1 MSARRPPHRIRLRRG
16 RGWIAALAFVV
27 GGLPALSAAQS
38 PATSR
43 DNDNAPP
50 ASPPAREAPAIAL
63 VLPLSSAT
71 YGRAANA
78 VRAGFIA
85 AADAANE
92 RPEVIVHDDGDV
104 LNAFV
109 QARATGAR
117 VIVGP
122 LLRDD
127 FKAVAAAGVETP
139 IVLALNQL
147 DEGVALPPNTYAL
160 ALGVESEARQLARS
174 ARDTGALTVAVIGSD
189 APLQKRFAN
198 AFVDAWLLLG
208 GSAPVSL
215 RFDRSPEG
223 LTLLKRELG
232 RTPVDAILLAL
243 DTPDAARAKPYVG
256 AVATYAGSMINDRQP
271 REALRDLDDVRFV
284 EIPWLA
290 DPDAREFARVP
301 RPEFP
306 NASLDR
312 LYALGLDA
320 FRVAQALADGR
331 SEGIEFDGAT
341 GHLSQDGSRQFLRDF
356 RLLQFRG
363 GQVVPDGTR

>member
-1 MSARRPPHRIRLRRG
+1 MVA
-16 RGWIAALAFVV
+16 
-27 GGLPALSAAQS
+27 GLPALSAAQS
-38 PATSR
+38 PATSGA
-43 DNDNAPP
+43 DAP
-50 ASPPAREAPAIAL
+50 AALPPPRETPAIAI
-63 VLPLSSAT
+63 VLPLASTT

-78 VRAGFIA
+78 VKAGFLA
-85 AADAANE
+85 AADTASE
-92 RPEVIVHDDGDV
+92 RPVVIAHGDGDV
-104 LNAFV
+104 LAAFV

-127 FKAVAAAGVETP
+127 FKVVAAAGVVAP
-139 IVLALNQL
+139 IMIALNQL
-147 DEGVALPPNTYAL
+147 DEGAALPSNTYAL
-160 ALGVESEARQLARS
+160 TLGVESEARQLARS
-174 ARDTGALTVAVIGSD
+174 ARDTGALTVAVIGSE

-223 LTLLKRELG
+223 LTLLKREMG
-232 RTPVDAILLAL
+232 RTPVDAVLLAL
-243 DTPDAARAKPYVG
+243 DASDAARAKPYVG
-256 AVATYAGSMINDRQP
+256 AIATYAGSMINDRQP

-290 DPDAREFARVP
+290 EPDAREFAKIP

-331 SEGIEFDGAT
+331 LEGIEFDGAT
-341 GHLSQDGSRQFLRDF
+341 GHLTQDGSRQFVRDF

-363 GQVVPDGTR
+363 GEVVPDGTR